1 MRGKHPLCTLAGN
14 IMRITPAD
22 AGKTAAVANQT
33 TTARDHP
40 RGCGENT
47 AIAASMPINIGS
59 PPRMRGKPINWLSV
73 AVSYRITPADAGK
86 TRAKRTKTMPP
97 QDHPRGCG
105 ENAPARSSSSPTQG
119 SPPRMRGKPFA
130 PRRYHY
136 RVGITPAD
144 AGKTLLFCLRSRRR
158 WDHPRG
164 CGENVQTSLFR
175 PARRGSPP
183 RMRGKHVA
191 AAQVKPRRRITPAGA
206 GKTRTLRPSRPKSGD
221 HPRRCG
227 ENCVR

>member
-22 AGKTAAVANQT
+22 AGKTGSLNLCGDLFE
-33 TTARDHP
+33 DHP

-105 ENAPARSSSSPTQG
+105 ENALSAAKRSVHVG
-119 SPPRMRGKPFA
+119 SPPRMRGKPLFCVMI
-130 PRRYHY
+130 YKTF
-136 RVGITPAD
+136 GITPAD
-144 AGKTLLFCLRSRRR
+144 AGKTIAC
-158 WDHPRG
+158 PV
-164 CGENVQTSLFR
+164 ENIDL
-175 PARRGSPP
+175 
-183 RMRGKHVA
+183 
-191 AAQVKPRRRITPAGA
+191 
-206 GKTRTLRPSRPKSGD
+206 
-221 HPRRCG
+221 
-227 ENCVR
+227 